1 MKREALH
8 DSSSA
13 GAGFTPAARDRTPKR
28 ERILAAGLSLFA
40 NAPYQSV
47 TMDSVA
53 AAAGVAK
60 GTLYL
65 YFESK
70 EDLYLGILSDGLETI
85 TRNYQAGANPA
96 ASIADRLRRA
106 IVITL
111 EFYDQRR
118 DLLRLMATEEP
129 RMAEARNRLIDEWRE
144 RGVRFF
150 SSLIEEGAHAGVF
163 RAVDPLLATWAI
175 LGSMRSV
182 MLYYGPRRP
191 ISEITA
197 ELSDQM
203 LRSLAP
209 DTANGNRKASHHA

>member
-1 MKREALH
+1 MKREEMNETTN
-8 DSSSA
+8 
-13 GAGFTPAARDRTPKR
+13 GAGFAPVAHDRTLKR
-28 ERILAAGLSLFA
+28 ERILASGLSLFA

-85 TRNYQAGANPA
+85 ARNYQASVNPA
-96 ASIADRLRRA
+96 ASVPDRLRRA
-106 IVITL
+106 IEVTL

-118 DLLRLMATEEP
+118 DLLRLMASEEP
-129 RMAEARNRLIDEWRE
+129 RMAEARNRLIDDWRE

-150 SSLIEEGAHAGVF
+150 TSLIEEGARAGVF
-163 RAVDPLLATWAI
+163 RTNDPLLATWAI

-191 ISEITA
+191 ISEIIA
-197 ELSDQM
+197 ELSAQI

-209 DTANGNRKASHHA
+209 ESPNGHRKGSHHA

>member
-1 MKREALH
+1 MKREDLIETTG
-8 DSSSA
+8 
-13 GAGFTPAARDRTPKR
+13 GAGFAPVAHDRTLKR
-28 ERILAAGLSLFA
+28 DRILAAGLSLFA
-40 NAPYQSV
+40 NATYQSV

-85 TRNYQAGANPA
+85 ARNYQASVNPS
-96 ASIADRLRRA
+96 ASVPDRLRRA
-106 IVITL
+106 IEITL
-111 EFYDQRR
+111 EFYDKRR

-129 RMAEARNRLIDEWRE
+129 RMAEARNRLIDDWRE

-150 SSLIEEGAHAGVF
+150 TSLIEEGASAGVF
-163 RAVDPLLATWAI
+163 RASDPLLATWAI

-182 MLYYGPRRP
+182 MLYYAPRRP

-197 ELSDQM
+197 ELSAQM

-209 DTANGNRKASHHA
+209 EFPNGHRKASHPA

>member
-1 MKREALH
+1 MKREELNETTSDAVFAPVAH
-8 DSSSA
+8 DRSL
-13 GAGFTPAARDRTPKR
+13 KR
-28 ERILAAGLSLFA
+28 ERILAAGLSRFA

-53 AAAGVAK
+53 GAAGVAK

-85 TRNYQAGANPA
+85 ARNYQASVNPA
-96 ASIADRLRRA
+96 ASVPDRLRRA
-106 IVITL
+106 IEVTL
-111 EFYDQRR
+111 EFYDKRR

-129 RMAEARNRLIDEWRE
+129 RMAEARNRLIDDWRE

-150 SSLIEEGAHAGVF
+150 TSLIEEGARAGAF
-163 RAVDPLLATWAI
+163 RANDPLLATWAI
-175 LGSMRSV
+175 LGAMRSV

-197 ELSDQM
+197 ELSAQM

-209 DTANGNRKASHHA
+209 ESSNGHRKASHPA

>member
-1 MKREALH
+1 MKREALTANRIH
-8 DSSSA
+8 HSA
-13 GAGFTPAARDRTPKR
+13 PAPAVRRDQTPKR
-28 ERILAAGLSLFA
+28 ERILGAGLSLFA
-40 NAPYQSV
+40 HQPYQSV
-47 TMDSVA
+47 TMDRVA

-85 TRNYQAGANPA
+85 ARNYQASVDPA
-96 ASIADRLRRA
+96 DSVQNRLRRA
-106 IVITL
+106 IEITIA
-111 EFYDQRR
+111 FYDQRR

-150 SSLIEEGAHAGVF
+150 TSLIEEGARSGIFSTA
-163 RAVDPLLATWAI
+163 DPLLSTWAI
-175 LGSMRSV
+175 LGAMRSV
-182 MLYYGPRRP
+182 MLYYGARRP
-191 ISEITA
+191 FSEISA

-209 DTANGNRKASHHA
+209 QPDSTRKAQQLT

>member
-1 MKREALH
+1 MKREELNE
-8 DSSSA
+8 
-13 GAGFTPAARDRTPKR
+13 TTNAAAFAPVAHDRTLKR

-85 TRNYQAGANPA
+85 AHNYQASVNPA
-96 ASIADRLRRA
+96 ASVSDRLRRA
-106 IVITL
+106 IEVTL
-111 EFYDQRR
+111 EFYDKRR

-129 RMAEARNRLIDEWRE
+129 RMAEARNRLIDDWRE

-150 SSLIEEGAHAGVF
+150 TSLIEEGARAGVF
-163 RAVDPLLATWAI
+163 RASDPLLATWAI

-191 ISEITA
+191 IAEITA
-197 ELSDQM
+197 ELSAQM

-209 DTANGNRKASHHA
+209 ESPNGHRKGSHHA

>member
-1 MKREALH
+1 MKREEMNEPTN
-8 DSSSA
+8 
-13 GAGFTPAARDRTPKR
+13 GPGFAPVAHDRTLKR

-85 TRNYQAGANPA
+85 ARNYQASVNPA
-96 ASIADRLRRA
+96 ASVADRLRRA
-106 IVITL
+106 IEVTL
-111 EFYDQRR
+111 EFYDKRR

-129 RMAEARNRLIDEWRE
+129 RMAEARNRLIDDWRE

-150 SSLIEEGAHAGVF
+150 TSLIEEGARGGVF
-163 RAVDPLLATWAI
+163 RASDPLLATWAI
-175 LGSMRSV
+175 LGAMRSV

-197 ELSDQM
+197 ELSAQM
-203 LRSLAP
+203 LRSLTP
-209 DTANGNRKASHHA
+209 ESPNGHRKASHHA

>member
-1 MKREALH
+1 MKNEDLNENT
-8 DSSSA
+8 A
-13 GAGFTPAARDRTPKR
+13 GAAFNSVAHDRTLKR
-28 ERILAAGLSLFA
+28 ERILGAGLSLFA

-85 TRNYQAGANPA
+85 ARNYQASVNPA
-96 ASIADRLRRA
+96 ASVADRLRRA
-106 IVITL
+106 IEVTL
-111 EFYDQRR
+111 EFYDKRR

-150 SSLIEEGAHAGVF
+150 TSLIEEGAGAGIF
-163 RAVDPLLATWAI
+163 RASDPLLATWAI

-191 ISEITA
+191 ISEITT
-197 ELSDQM
+197 ELSAQM

-209 DTANGNRKASHHA
+209 ESPNGHRKASHHA

>member
-1 MKREALH
+1 MKNEGFN
-8 DSSSA
+8 DSTA
-13 GAGFTPAARDRTPKR
+13 GGAFNPVAHDRTLKR

-40 NAPYQSV
+40 HAPYQSV

-85 TRNYQAGANPA
+85 ARNYQASVNPS
-96 ASIADRLRRA
+96 ASAPDRLRRA
-106 IVITL
+106 IEVTL
-111 EFYDQRR
+111 EFYDKRR

-129 RMAEARNRLIDEWRE
+129 RMAEARNRLIDDWRE

-150 SSLIEEGAHAGVF
+150 TSLIEEGARAGVF
-163 RAVDPLLATWAI
+163 RASDPLLATWAI
-175 LGSMRSV
+175 LGAMRSV

-197 ELSDQM
+197 ELSAQM

-209 DTANGNRKASHHA
+209 EFPNGQRKASHHA

>member
-1 MKREALH
+1 MKTENLNYSVNGAAFASAAH
-8 DSSSA
+8 DRSL
-13 GAGFTPAARDRTPKR
+13 KR

-40 NAPYQSV
+40 RAPYQAV

-53 AAAGVAK
+53 AAARVAK

-85 TRNYQAGANPA
+85 ARNYQASVNPA
-96 ASIADRLRRA
+96 ASVPDRLRRA
-106 IVITL
+106 IEITL

-129 RMAEARNRLIDEWRE
+129 RMAEARNRLIDDWRE

-150 SSLIEEGAHAGVF
+150 TSLIEEGARAGVF
-163 RAVDPLLATWAI
+163 RASDPLLATWAI
-175 LGSMRSV
+175 LGAMRSV

-191 ISEITA
+191 IAEITA
-197 ELSDQM
+197 ELSAQM

-209 DTANGNRKASHHA
+209 EAPNGHRKVSHHA

>member
-1 MKREALH
+1 MKHEAFN
-8 DSSSA
+8 DAPTSA
-13 GAGFTPAARDRTPKR
+13 GYAPVAHERTQKR

-53 AAAGVAK
+53 VAAGVAK

-85 TRNYQAGANPA
+85 TRNYQASVNPA
-96 ASIADRLRRA
+96 ASVPDRLRRA
-106 IVITL
+106 IEITL
-111 EFYDQRR
+111 EFYDRRR

-129 RMAEARNRLIDEWRE
+129 RMAEARNRLIDDWRE

-150 SSLIEEGAHAGVF
+150 TSLIEEGARAGVF
-163 RAVDPLLATWAI
+163 RASDPLLATWAI
-175 LGSMRSV
+175 LGAMRSV

-191 ISEITA
+191 ISEITT
-197 ELSDQM
+197 ELCAQM

-209 DTANGNRKASHHA
+209 EAPNGQRKAPHHA

>member
-1 MKREALH
+1 MKREALN
-8 DSSSA
+8 DSPV
-13 GAGFTPAARDRTPKR
+13 GAGFAPVAHDRTLKR
-28 ERILAAGLSLFA
+28 ERILGAGLSLFA
-40 NAPYQSV
+40 KAPYQSV

-53 AAAGVAK
+53 AEAGVAK

-85 TRNYQAGANPA
+85 ARNYQASVNPA
-96 ASIADRLRRA
+96 ASVSDRLRRA
-106 IVITL
+106 IEITL

-129 RMAEARNRLIDEWRE
+129 RMAEARNRLIDDWRE

-150 SSLIEEGAHAGVF
+150 TSLIEEGASAGAF
-163 RAVDPLLATWAI
+163 RANDPLLATWAI
-175 LGSMRSV
+175 LGAMRSV

-197 ELSDQM
+197 ELSAQM

-209 DTANGNRKASHHA
+209 ESSNGNRKASQHT